1 MKKKCL
7 WSMLTIMMVA
17 MLSVS
22 MSSCSKDDSDSKK
35 TGPFAG
41 TVWAES
47 ASKTSE
53 QLLFYHFKSD
63 GMYDFGPMIK
73 GKDGKWYKHVNHTFE
88 YSVSGD
94 YLTMQRG
101 EAKVKGK
108 YEISGDYLMITLG
121 GEASPMVYERLKG
134 DLLDAFNHAEEIKD

>member
-53 QLLFYHFKSD
+53 QLLFYHTAVIFL
-63 GMYDFGPMIK
+63 
-73 GKDGKWYKHVNHTFE
+73 NAE
-88 YSVSGD
+88 
-94 YLTMQRG
+94 LQ
-101 EAKVKGK
+101 
-108 YEISGDYLMITLG
+108 
-121 GEASPMVYERLKG
+121 ER
-134 DLLDAFNHAEEIKD
+134 AFA